1 MLVSYGALNII
12 LIRGR
17 HKAQS
22 QRMRQDDGSGRGGW
36 GPRTTEFGG
45 PLKGG
50 RSKGTDSPLV
60 SLKKHLDFSRTTH
73 FGLLASRMARE

>member
-36 GPRTTEFGG
+36 GHELRNLGD
-45 PLKGG
+45 L
-50 RSKGTDSPLV
+50 
-60 SLKKHLDFSRTTH
+60 
-73 FGLLASRMARE
+73 